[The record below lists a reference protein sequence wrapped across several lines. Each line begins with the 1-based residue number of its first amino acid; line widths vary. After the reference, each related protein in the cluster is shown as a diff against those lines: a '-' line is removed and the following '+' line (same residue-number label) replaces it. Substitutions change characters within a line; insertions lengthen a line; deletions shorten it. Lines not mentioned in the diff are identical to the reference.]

1 MCEQRALRESPQHAR
16 GVAVHLGDEL
26 GERTRLLARPPMT
39 LLPAHGPAIRDGHGK
54 LSEYLSHRKMREAKL
69 AAALRD
75 RPRSLAELVAEVY
88 SDTPRALWALAER
101 SLLAHLIKL
110 AREQRATDAGDGC
123 WSR

>member
-1 MCEQRALRESPQHAR
+1 
-16 GVAVHLGDEL
+16 
-26 GERTRLLARPPMT
+26 
-39 LLPAHGPAIRDGHGK
+39 
-54 LSEYLSHRKMREAKL
+54 
-69 AAALRD
+69 
-75 RPRSLAELVAEVY
+75 VY